1 LIQVTLSG
9 NQEPVRVDITDAA
22 LEEGAEVS
30 CFFHGPCII
39 SINTSFKSIL
49 LGMVVKSC
57 TSRLSGV
64 ELGSLLVWNAAVGL
78 TMKLCDNLNMPP
90 TCSIWIRKLLT
101 QSYPIQVPFFSRKK
115 LTYYSKDW

>member
-39 SINTSFKSIL
+39 SINTSFKSSL

-64 ELGSLLVWNAAVGL
+64 ELESLFVWNA
-78 TMKLCDNLNMPP
+78 
-90 TCSIWIRKLLT
+90 
-101 QSYPIQVPFFSRKK
+101 
-115 LTYYSKDW
+115 SKQ

>member
-39 SINTSFKSIL
+39 SINSSKSSL
-49 LGMVVKSC
+49 LGMGVKSC
-57 TSRLSGV
+57 TSRLSGA
-64 ELGSLLVWNAAVGL
+64 ELGSLLVWNA
-78 TMKLCDNLNMPP
+78 
-90 TCSIWIRKLLT
+90 
-101 QSYPIQVPFFSRKK
+101 
-115 LTYYSKDW
+115 SKQ